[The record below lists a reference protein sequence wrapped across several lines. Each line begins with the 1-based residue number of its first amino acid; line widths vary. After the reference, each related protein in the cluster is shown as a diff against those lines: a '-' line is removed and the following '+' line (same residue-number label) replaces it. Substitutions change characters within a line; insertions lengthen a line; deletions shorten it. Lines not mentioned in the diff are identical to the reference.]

1 MLAVLDNWGRIAI
14 FAEEWPMSSSAI
26 RIRNARG
33 ELVEPATVSSSDAKN
48 HFGRILER
56 VTKEGGVAI
65 TLRNEPRFVVISVET
80 YQRMARADSRSLDT
94 LTDEFDAL
102 LDRMQ
107 APEARAA
114 MERAFSMTPA
124 ELGHAAR
131 RQGEAFASQP
141 VKSTVA
147 SDVRKGK
154 AVPSSGGATVVRMRK
169 AATAA
174 DVALKRRSADKRSR
188 RRTRG

>member
-1 MLAVLDNWGRIAI
+1 
-14 FAEEWPMSSSAI
+14 MSSSAAI

-33 ELVEPATVSSSDAKN
+33 ELVEAAKISSSDAKN
-48 HFGRILER
+48 GFGRILER

-65 TLRNEPRFVVISVET
+65 TLRNEPKFVVISVET
-80 YQRMARADSRSLDT
+80 YQRMAQADSRSLNT

-107 APEARAA
+107 EPGVRAA
-114 MERAFSMTPA
+114 MERAFSMTPE

-131 RQGEAFASQP
+131 RLGG
-141 VKSTVA
+141 VA
-147 SDVRKGK
+147 SRHLTKTVPSHVRKGK
-154 AVPSSGGATVVRMRK
+154 ALTFKGATLVRMRK

-174 DVALKRRSADKRSR
+174 DVALTKLSAAKKTRHR
-188 RRTRG
+188 RRG

>member
-1 MLAVLDNWGRIAI
+1 
-14 FAEEWPMSSSAI
+14 MSSSTI

-33 ELVEPATVSSSDAKN
+33 ELVQPATVSSSDAKN
-48 HFGRILER
+48 RFGKILER
-56 VTKEGGVAI
+56 VTEEGGVAI
-65 TLRNEPRFVVISVET
+65 TLRNEPKFVVISVET

-107 APEARAA
+107 APGTRAA
-114 MERAFSMTPA
+114 MERAFNMTPE

-131 RQGEAFASQP
+131 RRGQAIAGRP
-141 VKSTVA
+141 LKSTVA

-169 AATAA
+169 PPTTA
-174 DVALKRRSADKRSR
+174 DVAVKRRSAAKRSKH
-188 RRTRG
+188 RTRG

>member
-1 MLAVLDNWGRIAI
+1 
-14 FAEEWPMSSSAI
+14 MSSSAI

-33 ELVEPATVSSSDAKN
+33 EFVEPARISSSDAKN
-48 HFGRILER
+48 AFGRILER
-56 VTKEGGVAI
+56 VTKDGGVAI
-65 TLRNEPRFVVISVET
+65 TLRNEMKFLVISVET

-107 APEARAA
+107 QPGARAA
-114 MERAFSMTPA
+114 MERAFSKTPE

-131 RQGEAFASQP
+131 RQGGVAASRNTTP
-141 VKSTVA
+141 AVA
-147 SDVRKGK
+147 SRVRKGK
-154 AVPSSGGATVVRMRK
+154 ALPSGVSAAVMRVRK

-174 DVALKRRSADKRSR
+174 DTAPTKRIAARKTKHRA
-188 RRTRG
+188 RG

>member
-1 MLAVLDNWGRIAI
+1 
-14 FAEEWPMSSSAI
+14 MSTSAI

-33 ELVEPATVSSSDAKN
+33 ELVEPAKVSSSDAKN
-48 HFGRILER
+48 RFGRILER

-107 APEARAA
+107 APGARTA
-114 MERAFSMTPA
+114 MERAFSMTPE

-131 RQGEAFASQP
+131 RQGQVIASRP
-141 VKSTVA
+141 VKSTAA

-174 DVALKRRSADKRSR
+174 DVAVTRRSAAKTSKHR
-188 RRTRG
+188 RRG